1 MPRPRGES
9 TSPAR
14 PHCSD
19 ARMPIDPPS
28 ASDLFPP
35 TRAEGL
41 RRLQAFLPRAGARYA
56 AERNHDLGLEA
67 RGNVSMLS
75 PYLRHRLITE
85 AEVVRAV
92 LARHGHAAA
101 EKFVQEVL
109 WRTYWKGWLQLRPEA
124 WRRYRAELARE
135 RAATAANAGRA
146 HALAQ
151 AEGGA
156 TGIEGFDDWARELV
170 DTGYLHNHARMW
182 FASIWIFTL
191 RLPWTL
197 GADFFARH
205 LLDADPASNT
215 LGWRWVAGLQTPG
228 KTYAA
233 SADNIARYSGGRF
246 RPQGLASVCDALGE
260 PPLPRAQALPPGAS
274 IDPDAPF
281 LLLVHG
287 EDLDPLS
294 LLPEWA
300 RPHHVLIV
308 ERIGEAPPEAAS
320 AGGAWPWG
328 DKARAFVHG
337 ACLDLEARLVAE
349 GQSVTRLPD
358 LDLATVA
365 TIAADSGVSTVVTA
379 EAAIGPVADALDTLE
394 SALAKRILRLQ
405 RLRRDWDS
413 RFWPRATRGFFA
425 FREHIADELRA
436 LGMPGL

>member
-1 MPRPRGES
+1 
-9 TSPAR
+9 
-14 PHCSD
+14 
-19 ARMPIDPPS
+19 MPIDPPS
-28 ASDLFPP
+28 APDLFPP

-41 RRLQAFLPRAGARYA
+41 RRLHAFLPRAGARYA
-56 AERNHDLGLEA
+56 AERNHDLGPES

-75 PYLRHRLITE
+75 PYLRHRLLTE

-109 WRTYWKGWLQLRPEA
+109 WRTYWKGWLELRPEA
-124 WRRYRAELARE
+124 WRRYRAELLRE

-146 HALAQ
+146 QALAQ
-151 AEGGA
+151 AERGA
-156 TGIEGFDDWARELV
+156 TGIAGFDAWARELV

-205 LLDADPASNT
+205 LLDADAASNT

-246 RPQGLASVCDALGE
+246 RPQGLASVCEALTE
-260 PPLPRAQALPPGAS
+260 PALPRAQALPQRAAL
-274 IDPDAPF
+274 DPATPF

-287 EDLDPLS
+287 EDLDPHS
-294 LLPEWA
+294 LLPEGASA
-300 RPHHVLIV
+300 RHVLIAEGFGRAGSEV
-308 ERIGEAPPEAAS
+308 SS
-320 AGGAWPWG
+320 AGSAWPWG
-328 DKARAFVHG
+328 EKAQAFVRG
-337 ACLDLEARLVAE
+337 ACIDLEARLVAE
-349 GQSVTRLPD
+349 GQAVTRLSG
-358 LDLATVA
+358 LDPETLA
-365 TIAADSGVSTVVTA
+365 TIAADVGAACVATA
-379 EAAIGPVADALDTLE
+379 EAPVGPVADALDAVE
-394 SALAKRILRLQ
+394 PALRARGLRLQ

-413 RFWPRATRGFFA
+413 RFWPRASRGFFA

>member
-1 MPRPRGES
+1 ML
-9 TSPAR
+9 
-14 PHCSD
+14 
-19 ARMPIDPPS
+19 IDPPS
-28 ASDLFPP
+28 ALDLFPP

-75 PYLRHRLITE
+75 PYRGQRVLTV
-85 AEVVRAV
+85 AVGVGGVV
-92 LARHGHAAA
+92 ARHGHAAA

-109 WRTYWKGWLQLRPEA
+109 WRTYWKGWLELRPEA
-124 WRRYRAELARE
+124 WRRYRAELMRE

-151 AEGGA
+151 AERGA

-205 LLDADPASNT
+205 LLDADAASNT

-246 RPQGLASVCDALGE
+246 RPQGLASVCEALTE
-260 PPLPRAQALPPGAS
+260 PALPRAQALPQRAALDS
-274 IDPDAPF
+274 ATPF
-281 LLLVHG
+281 LLLIHG
-287 EDLDPLS
+287 EDLDPHS
-294 LLPEWA
+294 LLPECLLTGGA
-300 RPHHVLIV
+300 RARHVLIV
-308 ERIGEAPPEAAS
+308 ERVGSAAS
-320 AGGAWPWG
+320 DTSSAGSAWPWG
-328 DKARAFVHG
+328 EKAQAFVRG
-337 ACLDLEARLVAE
+337 ACIDLEARLVAE
-349 GQSVTRLPD
+349 GQAVTRLSGLDPD
-358 LDLATVA
+358 TLA
-365 TIAADSGVSTVVTA
+365 TIAADVGAACVATA
-379 EAAIGPVADALDTLE
+379 EAPVGPVADALD
-394 SALAKRILRLQ
+394 ALASSLGARSLRLQ

-413 RFWPRATRGFFA
+413 RFWPRASRGFFA

>member
-1 MPRPRGES
+1 
-9 TSPAR
+9 
-14 PHCSD
+14 
-19 ARMPIDPPS
+19 MPIAPPS
-28 ASDLFPP
+28 ASELFPP

-41 RRLQAFLPRAGARYA
+41 RRLQGFLPRAGARYA
-56 AERNHDLGLEA
+56 AERNHDLGLKA

-75 PYLRHRLITE
+75 PYLRHRLLTE

-109 WRTYWKGWLQLRPEA
+109 WRTYWKGWLELRPEA
-124 WRRYRAELARE
+124 WRRYCAELARE

-151 AEGGA
+151 AERGA
-156 TGIEGFDDWARELV
+156 TGIEGFDAWARELV

-246 RPQGLASVCDALGE
+246 RPQGLAGVCEALTE
-260 PPLPRAQALPPGAS
+260 PPLPRAQALPARAPLAPAAS
-274 IDPDAPF
+274 C

-287 EDLDPLS
+287 EDLDPYS
-294 LLPEWA
+294 LLPEGLQP
-300 RPHHVLIV
+300 RHVLIAEGV
-308 ERIGEAPPEAAS
+308 GDAESETFS
-320 AGGAWPWG
+320 AGRRWPWG

-337 ACLDLEARLVAE
+337 ACVDLEARLVAE
-349 GQSVTRLPD
+349 GLSVTRLSN
-358 LDLATVA
+358 LEAATVA
-365 TIAADSGVSTVVTA
+365 AIAGEVGARTVLTA
-379 EAAIGPVADALDTLE
+379 EAPVGPVADALDGLE
-394 SALAKRILRLQ
+394 SGLARRSLRLQ
-405 RLRRDWDS
+405 RLRREWDS
-413 RFWPRATRGFFA
+413 RFWPRASRGFFA
-425 FREHIADELRA
+425 FREHIVDELRA

>member
-1 MPRPRGES
+1 
-9 TSPAR
+9 
-14 PHCSD
+14 
-19 ARMPIDPPS
+19 MPIEPPS
-28 ASDLFPP
+28 AADLFPP
-35 TRAEGL
+35 ARAEGL
-41 RRLQAFLPRAGARYA
+41 RRLQGFLPRAGARYT
-56 AERNHDLGLEA
+56 AERNHDLGLHS

-85 AEVVRAV
+85 AEVVRTV

-109 WRTYWKGWLQLRPEA
+109 WRTYWKGWLELRPEA

-135 RAATAANAGRA
+135 RAATAANTGRA

-197 GADFFARH
+197 GADFFTRH

-246 RPQGLASVCDALGE
+246 RPQGLASVCEALSE
-260 PPLPRAQALPPGAS
+260 PSLPRAQALPARAPL
-274 IDPDAPF
+274 DPATPF
-281 LLLVHG
+281 LLLVHA
-287 EDLDPLS
+287 EDLDPHS
-294 LLPEWA
+294 LLPEGL
-300 RPHHVLIV
+300 RPRHVLIV
-308 ERIGEAPPEAAS
+308 EGVGEALAEASS
-320 AGGAWPWG
+320 ARRDWPWG
-328 DKARAFVHG
+328 DKARTFVHG
-337 ACLDLEARLVAE
+337 ACVDLEARLVAD
-349 GQSVTRLPD
+349 GQAVTRLST
-358 LDLATVA
+358 LDADALA
-365 TIAADSGVSTVVTA
+365 TIAADSGVSIVASA
-379 EAAIGPVADALDTLE
+379 EAPVGPVADALDALE
-394 SALAKRILRLQ
+394 SALGKRGIRLQ

>member
-1 MPRPRGES
+1 
-9 TSPAR
+9 
-14 PHCSD
+14 
-19 ARMPIDPPS
+19 MPIEPLS
-28 ASDLFPP
+28 ALDLFPP
-35 TRAEGL
+35 TRSEGL
-41 RRLQAFLPRAGARYA
+41 RLLQAFLPRAGARYA
-56 AERNHDLGLEA
+56 AERNHDLGLHS

-75 PYLRHRLITE
+75 PYLRHRLLTE

-109 WRTYWKGWLQLRPEA
+109 WRTYWKGWLELRPEA

-151 AEGGA
+151 AERGA

-170 DTGYLHNHARMW
+170 ETGYLHNHARMW

-233 SADNIARYSGGRF
+233 SAGNIARYSGGRF
-246 RPQGLASVCDALGE
+246 RPQGLASVCEALTE
-260 PPLPRAQALPPGAS
+260 PPLPRAQTLPARALL
-274 IDPDAPF
+274 DPATPF

-287 EDLDPLS
+287 EDLDPHS
-294 LLPEWA
+294 LLPEGL
-300 RPHHVLIV
+300 RPRHVLILEGV
-308 ERIGEAPPEAAS
+308 GAAS
-320 AGGAWPWG
+320 AEASSAGRDWPWG
-328 DKARAFVHG
+328 DKARTFVHG
-337 ACLDLEARLVAE
+337 ACVDLEARLVAD
-349 GQSVTRLPD
+349 GLAVTRLPVLEVD
-358 LDLATVA
+358 ALAA
-365 TIAADSGVSTVVTA
+365 IAADSGVSTVVTA
-379 EAAIGPVADALDTLE
+379 EAPIGPVADALDGLETTLI
-394 SALAKRILRLQ
+394 KRGIRLQ

>member
-1 MPRPRGES
+1 
-9 TSPAR
+9 
-14 PHCSD
+14 
-19 ARMPIDPPS
+19 MPIDPSS

-41 RRLQAFLPRAGARYA
+41 RRLQGFLPRAGARYA
-56 AERNHDLGLEA
+56 AERNHDLGLHS

-75 PYLRHRLITE
+75 PYLRHRLLTE

-109 WRTYWKGWLQLRPEA
+109 WRTYWKGWLELRPEA
-124 WRRYRAELARE
+124 WRRYRGELVRE
-135 RAATAANAGRA
+135 RAATAANAGRS

-151 AEGGA
+151 AERGA

-246 RPQGLASVCDALGE
+246 RPQGLASVCEALTE
-260 PPLPRAQALPPGAS
+260 PPLPRAQTLPARAPL
-274 IDPDAPF
+274 DPSTPC

-287 EDLDPLS
+287 EDLDPHS
-294 LLPEWA
+294 LLPEGL
-300 RPHHVLIV
+300 RPRHVLILEGV
-308 ERIGEAPPEAAS
+308 GAAS
-320 AGGAWPWG
+320 AEASSAGRDWPWG
-328 DKARAFVHG
+328 DKARTFVHG
-337 ACLDLEARLVAE
+337 ACVDLEARLVAE
-349 GQSVTRLPD
+349 GQAVTRLSALEAD
-358 LDLATVA
+358 ALA
-365 TIAADSGVSTVVTA
+365 TIAGDSGVSTVVTA
-379 EAAIGPVADALDTLE
+379 EAPVGPVADALDGLE
-394 SALAKRILRLQ
+394 STLAKRGLRLQ

-413 RFWPRATRGFFA
+413 RFWPRASRGFFA

>member
-1 MPRPRGES
+1 
-9 TSPAR
+9 
-14 PHCSD
+14 
-19 ARMPIDPPS
+19 MPIEPPS
-28 ASDLFPP
+28 ASELFPP
-35 TRAEGL
+35 TRTEGL

-56 AERNHDLGLEA
+56 AERNHDLGLQN

-75 PYLRHRLITE
+75 PYLRHRLLTE

-109 WRTYWKGWLQLRPEA
+109 WRTYWKGWLELRPEA

-135 RAATAANAGRA
+135 RAASAANAGRA

-151 AEGGA
+151 AERGA
-156 TGIEGFDDWARELV
+156 TGIEGFDDWAHELV

-246 RPQGLASVCDALGE
+246 RPQGLASVCEALSE
-260 PPLPRAQALPPGAS
+260 PPLPRAQSLPARAPL
-274 IDPDAPF
+274 DPATPC

-287 EDLDPLS
+287 EDLDPHS
-294 LLPEWA
+294 LLPQGL
-300 RPHHVLIV
+300 RPRHVLIAEGV
-308 ERIGEAPPEAAS
+308 GAAGSEAPS
-320 AGGAWPWG
+320 DGRDWPWG

-337 ACLDLEARLVAE
+337 ACLDLEARLVAD
-349 GQSVTRLPD
+349 GQAVTRLSN
-358 LDLATVA
+358 LDAA
-365 TIAADSGVSTVVTA
+365 SIAAIAGDVGAGAVVTA
-379 EAAIGPVADALDTLE
+379 EAPIGPVSDALDALE
-394 SALAKRILRLQ
+394 SALGTRGLRLQ